1 MTTQNDAKKETAKKQ
16 IDAFMNSETTRYVD
30 WTEGEGKAAVDHHDK
45 ITVEDPG
52 IEYAMQAIDMLD
64 VGDDMSDFQ
73 SLFELIMDRV
83 IDDPVY
89 SYSQLDKDLPAKDK
103 AKTVH
108 KKNRDGKDVAIKM
121 VWPGY
126 GKAIQLVMQTT
137 GPSGRTRM
145 LATLKDLNDEVLR
158 QEDGQ
163 IVKMDYWNAGGKGS
177 GLGMVAYQEALN
189 YLSEILNRGGLIA
202 KLNAGFEFL
211 TSSVRQ
217 TEN

>member
-1 MTTQNDAKKETAKKQ
+1 MTTQQEAKKATDKKQ
-16 IDAFMNSETTRYVD
+16 IDAFMNAETTRFVD
-30 WTEGEGKAAVDHHDK
+30 WTEGEGKSAVDHHDK

-73 SLFELIMDRV
+73 GLFQLIMDRV

-89 SYSQLDKDLPAKDK
+89 SYDELDKALPAKDK
-103 AKTVH
+103 TKTVH
-108 KKNRDGKDVAIKM
+108 KKNREGKDVAIKM
-121 VWPGY
+121 VFPGY

-137 GPSGRTRM
+137 GPSGRSRT
-145 LATLKDLNDEVLR
+145 LDTLKDLNDEVLR

-163 IVKMDYWNAGGKGS
+163 IVKMDYWNNGSKGA
-177 GLGMVAYQEALN
+177 GLGMVAYQESLN
-189 YLSEILNRGGLIA
+189 YLSEILNRGGLMA

-211 TSSVRQ
+211 TSTVRQ
-217 TEN
+217 AEN